1 VPLRPLRGDAPAETA
16 DFYAAAVYGSIV
28 AASLVTASRQEHASP
43 EATALALI
51 STLAVFWLAHVWC
64 AIVGDRLH
72 RGTHLSLKQARR
84 IARAEW
90 PLVEAAFAPAVVL
103 LAGWAGALAAD
114 TAARLAIAISCLEL
128 FGWGVAVGRRAYAR
142 WRPAL
147 LSGLV
152 DGLLGIALVSLEL
165 VLVH

>member
-1 VPLRPLRGDAPAETA
+1 MPVRPLRGDTRQESA

-28 AASLVTASRQEHASP
+28 ATSLATAFRQEHATP

-51 STLAVFWLAHVWC
+51 STLVVFWLAHVWS

-72 RGTHLSLKQARR
+72 RGAPPSLTRART

-90 PLVEAAFAPAVVL
+90 PLVEAAFAPVVVL
-103 LAGWAGALAAD
+103 LLGWAGVLGAASAS
-114 TAARLAIAISCLEL
+114 TGAILVSCLEL
-128 FGWGVAVGRRAYAR
+128 FAWGIAVGRRAYGR

-152 DGLLGIALVSLEL
+152 DGVLGLVLVSLEL